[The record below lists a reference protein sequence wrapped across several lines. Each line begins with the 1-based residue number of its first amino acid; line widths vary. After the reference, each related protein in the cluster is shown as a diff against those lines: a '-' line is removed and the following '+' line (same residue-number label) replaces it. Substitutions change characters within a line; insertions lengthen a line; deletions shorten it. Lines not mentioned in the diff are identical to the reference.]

1 MCCMMCALAVVSC
14 ASSAGPDIASE
25 ATQFFAS
32 AESFTLPGNVH
43 SPEASVHTHTE
54 AVRTRRFLLLPRAK
68 VAEGQ
73 RIFVARCSRKALKSR
88 RRSADL
94 CSEMQPES
102 FACKTQYRNS
112 CFNCSPKA
120 SQMHLTS
127 ELSFWGQAPKILQL
141 PPQPLALRAQA
152 W

>member
-1 MCCMMCALAVVSC
+1 MPALRAPILRVKRHSSLQVLK
-14 ASSAGPDIASE
+14 ASPCRAMSTAQRLLY
-25 ATQFFAS
+25 T
-32 AESFTLPGNVH
+32 
-43 SPEASVHTHTE
+43 HTHTE

-68 VAEGQ
+68 VAKGQ